1 MALTMILS
9 YPHNDF
15 EHPYHWLVCYHK
27 TFCLC
32 LVSLY
37 GLHKDSLWHI
47 IQLSCSQNDIF
58 QTHNVFCALMIIS
71 LCSHSDSVWPYRK
84 SVWPTHWIFDPQNNI
99 LTPIIIVGHS
109 LWLSNLHIILCDVH
123 NDILWHSDYFC
134 PQNDYVWPHMRMYA
148 LSVSRYDLFNSS
160 WCSQLLMCF
169 NNDSLWHSE
178 WIYLSSQWL
187 WVITMFW
194 VSYQWDCVTLHWLCV
209 PCTISLC
216 NYHNDSMWYPT
227 MALCAPQNVFLWSLQ
242 KCLI

>member
-15 EHPYHWLVCYHK
+15 EHPYYWLVCYHK

-47 IQLSCSQNDIF
+47 IQLSRSQNAIF
-58 QTHNVFCALMIIS
+58 QTHNVFCALIIIS

-99 LTPIIIVGHS
+99 LTPIIIVRHS
-109 LWLSNLHIILCDVH
+109 LWLSDLHIILYDVH
-123 NDILWHSDYFC
+123 NDILWHSEYFC
-134 PQNDYVWPHMRMYA
+134 PQNDYVWPHMRMAA

-160 WCSQLLMCF
+160 WCSQCSQCYLCALLMIHCDIQ
-169 NNDSLWHSE
+169 NE
-178 WIYLSSQWL
+178 YI
-187 WVITMFW
+187 
-194 VSYQWDCVTLHWLCV
+194 C
-209 PCTISLC
+209 P
-216 NYHNDSMWYPT
+216 HNDSAWSQ
-227 MALCAPQNVFLWSLQ
+227 CLWCPISE
-242 KCLI
+242 IV